1 MVTISKEP
9 KDHILGRKVFWC
21 CLTYL
26 ALYCMLRTHIN
37 QCDICAPK
45 VFLESTVQEY
55 FILMTLRLEEGHSG
69 TSLLEGQEVGACTQG
84 ILVIASTNKQNL
96 R

>member
-1 MVTISKEP
+1 
-9 KDHILGRKVFWC
+9 
-21 CLTYL
+21 
-26 ALYCMLRTHIN
+26 MLRTHIN

-84 ILVIASTNKQNL
+84 IQ
-96 R
+96 